1 MRHATILGAILAF
14 VPIASTAQETSMSQ
28 VPLRPGERVRVTYHL
43 CPPTLANCFG
53 GRALRVGTLVTWNA
67 DTLVVDNNGDTLA
80 VPLDIVT
87 ELKVSRRLGLSRN
100 GAAKGAAIGG
110 VLLYAVSRSPAAS
123 AFGAGVGALLGS
135 GPSARKGAGN
145 GFLIGGA
152 IGFVLGLASGDDPP
166 GWFSFTAGEKAAIG
180 AVAFGFIGAVIGS
193 IAGAASPGDRWEEV
207 PLDRLRVSFRPQR
220 DGRFAFGASVKF

>member
-1 MRHATILGAILAF
+1 MRHATILVAILAF
-14 VPIASTAQETSMSQ
+14 VPLTSAPAQVRQPPVE
-28 VPLRPGERVRVTYHL
+28 RGARVRVTVPRRSPSGVERSQRY
-43 CPPTLANCFG
+43 
-53 GRALRVGTLVTWNA
+53 VGTLVLWTA

-87 ELKVSRRLGLSRN
+87 GLEVSRRPGLSP
-100 GAAKGAAIGG
+100 KGARKGAMIGG
-110 VLLYAVSRSPAAS
+110 VLLGALYRSPAAV

-166 GWFSFTAGEKAAIG
+166 GGPFSFSQEGNAI
-180 AVAFGFIGAVIGS
+180 FGFLALGFVGSIVGS
-193 IAGAASPGDRWEEV
+193 IAGAALPGDGWEEV
-207 PLDRLRVSFRPQR
+207 PLDRLRVSLGPQP
-220 DGRFAFGASVKF
+220 DGRFGLGLSVRF